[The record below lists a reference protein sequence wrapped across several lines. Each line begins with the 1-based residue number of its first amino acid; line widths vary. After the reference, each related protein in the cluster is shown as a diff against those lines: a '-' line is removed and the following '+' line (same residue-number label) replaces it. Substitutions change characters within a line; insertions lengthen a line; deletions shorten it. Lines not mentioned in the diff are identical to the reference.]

1 MTDTTLTID
10 AASLDRIKRVLAATY
25 WCAGQLDK
33 DHIAD
38 DSGEP
43 LRIIANELEKAL
55 GLNIDLAAAGV
66 WRQAE
71 QDATGG
77 DLGLAHAIEC
87 YTMPSQIVRDAIE
100 AADIK
105 AALRTALNVEHA

>member
-10 AASLDRIKRVLAATY
+10 AASLDRIKRLLAAIY

-43 LRIIANELEKAL
+43 LRIIANELEDAL
-55 GLNIDLAAAGV
+55 GTEVDLTDPGV
-66 WRQAE
+66 WQQAE
-71 QDATGG
+71 RDATAGE
-77 DLGLAHAIEC
+77 LGLAHAIEC
-87 YTMPSQIVRDAIE
+87 YTMPCRIVRDAIE